1 MWNTTCPH
9 FPHIRLGLNPYR
21 EIVFRSTSQIA
32 GARTVNR
39 LFSPFSD
46 VRKKK
51 GLRKSAGP
59 STLMRKIGFLLSFC
73 GGAFEF
79 QGFFWWTIQ
88 DLKFAVAVLSAVIR
102 SQNVLISMGS
112 GILFYYS
119 VLPFFIWQ
127 QFIKAKNK
135 AKNPSADI
143 LNIDR

>member
-1 MWNTTCPH
+1 MADSRQVKNREPLSG
-9 FPHIRLGLNPYR
+9 HIVSGERLSCGPQMSCWQTDCTAISFR
-21 EIVFRSTSQIA
+21 KHVRTQKTAVFIRKQ
-32 GARTVNR
+32 R
-39 LFSPFSD
+39 L
-46 VRKKK
+46 
-51 GLRKSAGP
+51 L
-59 STLMRKIGFLLSFC
+59 
-73 GGAFEF
+73 
-79 QGFFWWTIQ
+79 WWTIQ